1 MTTSCR
7 ASAALTRPA
16 EVSSYVRLHLQPRRR
31 IDSCRADRRRR
42 GQVPGV
48 GRGRPD
54 VADLLPGPQGRLRRR
69 RGVDV
74 LLHLPQADASGNVKL
89 DSANNGSG
97 TTTTMTDGKCLFY

>member
-31 IDSCRADRRRR
+31 IDSCHGDRRRR
-42 GQVPGV
+42 GQAPGV

-54 VADLLPGPQGRLRRR
+54 VADLPGPQGRLRRR

-74 LLHLPQADASGNVKL
+74 LLHLPQADASG
-89 DSANNGSG
+89 
-97 TTTTMTDGKCLFY
+97 T